1 MGTPERDVDQVEVD
15 RRMTAILARFPD
27 RFSDE
32 QMSQIRR
39 RVARSIELGLKL
51 RSVDL
56 ANSVHPYFD
65 ARAYADE

>member
-1 MGTPERDVDQVEVD
+1 
-15 RRMTAILARFPD
+15 MTAILARFPD

-56 ANSVHPYFD
+56 ANSVHPYLD